1 MLDLTPFG
9 FTPTESASYQ
19 ALLELGP
26 SSGYGVA
33 KHLSIARANAYQA
46 LNALVAKGVAMLGA
60 GAPRS
65 YRAVSPDGLL
75 ALLTQ
80 AEATKLDQL
89 EAQVAALEHGG
100 EPSTVAFS
108 GERGLEELALRTAA
122 RASSVRCL
130 GPDSLMRRLVPIW
143 RKRHHDGAATDLT
156 LLGEPATPFPIPF
169 TTREPDPAGH
179 FTGRSPFILLTESA
193 AIVGVVDSDI
203 SGVWSSDVLLRGLA
217 GAALAALAD

>member
-26 SSGYGVA
+26 SSGYAVA
-33 KHLSIARANAYQA
+33 KYLSIARANAYQA
-46 LNALVAKGVAMLGA
+46 LDALVTKGTATLGS

-65 YRAVSPDGLL
+65 YRAVSPGGLL
-75 ALLTQ
+75 ALLTH
-80 AEATKLDQL
+80 AEATKLDRL
-89 EAQVAALEHGG
+89 EAQLAALEHGG
-100 EPSTVAFS
+100 EPTTVAFS
-108 GERGLEELALRTAA
+108 GERRLEELALRTAA

-130 GPDSLMRRLVPIW
+130 GPDGLLRRLVPIW
-143 RKRHHDGAATDLT
+143 RKRHQDGAATELI

-169 TTREPDPAGH
+169 TTRDADASDHFAG
-179 FTGRSPFILLTESA
+179 RIPFILLTESA
-193 AIVGVVDSDI
+193 TIVGVVDTDI
-203 SGVWSSDVLLRGLA
+203 SGVWSSDTLLRGLA